1 MESRSLALGSGVA
14 GLGIGSPAL
23 VLAATQRGRPGH
35 RFPWSPRPCKCLLPD
50 DLLPEY
56 LREEPLLFNLL
67 LAQGPFA
74 LRLGLR
80 GAAAASVAADTD
92 NLV

>member
-1 MESRSLALGSGVA
+1 MPR
-14 GLGIGSPAL
+14 GLNEESPAL
-23 VLAATQRGRPGH
+23 ESALLLWSSRLRKGGGQAIVFPGRPPLASSRH
-35 RFPWSPRPCKCLLPD
+35 LPLGG
-50 DLLPEY
+50 LLPEY

-67 LAQGPFA
+67 LSQGPFA
-74 LRLGLR
+74 LRLGLQ